1 MDNRA
6 IGIFD
11 SGIGGLTSLKTLRA
25 LLPEENFIFFADT
38 GRMPYGGR
46 SAEALRRIAVQ
57 DMDLLAA
64 RGVKV
69 LLSAC
74 GTISSAAEAELA
86 AYPVPAFGVLHP
98 ALRAMAAAEGE
109 GALCV
114 LATGASIRSGQ
125 FTEPLKALCPG
136 REIVGLAC
144 PEFAPMIEAGHID
157 PADPVLL
164 EAVARALAP
173 IRGRKLAALLLGC
186 THYGVIADSIRAF
199 LGGDFPLLSAADCGA
214 LAVRDWL
221 RDKALLGTGGNT
233 EFLISCAPEAF
244 DAFASRY
251 LEMGP
256 VHARRVPVME
266 LNET

>member
-46 SAEALRRIAVQ
+46 SLESLRRIAVQ

-64 RGVKV
+64 FGVKAI
-69 LLSAC
+69 LSAC
-74 GTISSAAEAELA
+74 GTISSAADAELA
-86 AYPVPAFGVLHP
+86 ACPVPAFGVLRP
-98 ALRAMAAAEGE
+98 ALRAMADIEGE

-114 LATGASIRSGQ
+114 LATEASIRSGQ
-125 FTEPLKALCPG
+125 FTEPLKGLCPG

-157 PADPVLL
+157 PSDPVLL
-164 EAVARALAP
+164 DGVARALAP
-173 IRGRKLAALLLGC
+173 IRGRRFDALLLGC
-186 THYGVIADSIRAF
+186 THYGVIEGSIRAF
-199 LGGDFPLLSAADCGA
+199 LGEDTPILSAADCGA
-214 LAVRDWL
+214 LAVRDYL
-221 RDKALLGTGGNT
+221 RDSALLGTGGKT
-233 EFLISCAPEAF
+233 EFVISCAPEAF

-256 VHARRVPVME
+256 VHARQVPVME
-266 LNET
+266 L

>member
-25 LLPEENFIFFADT
+25 LLPEENFIFFADA

-46 SAEALRRIAVQ
+46 SAEELRRIAVQ

-64 RGVKV
+64 RDVKV
-69 LLSAC
+69 ILSAC

-86 AYPVPAFGVLHP
+86 AYPIPAFGVLHP
-98 ALRAMAAAEGE
+98 ALRAMAAAEGD
-109 GALCV
+109 GPLCI
-114 LATGASIRSGQ
+114 LATGASIASGQ

-144 PEFAPMIEAGHID
+144 PEFAPLIEAGHID
-157 PADPVLL
+157 PDDPVLRDC
-164 EAVARALAP
+164 VARTLAP
-173 IRGRKLAALLLGC
+173 IRGRAFDALLLGC
-186 THYGVIADSIRAF
+186 THYGVIEEGIRAF
-199 LGGDFPLLSAADCGA
+199 LGTELPILSAADCGA
-214 LAVRDWL
+214 RAVWEHLTARGL
-221 RDKALLGTGGNT
+221 RGTGGRT
-233 EFLISCAPEAF
+233 EYLISCAPEAF

-251 LEMGP
+251 LEAGP
-256 VHARRVPVME
+256 VHARQVPVME
-266 LNET
+266 LRQK

>member
-46 SAEALRRIAVQ
+46 SLESLRRIAVQ
-57 DMDLLAA
+57 DMDLLAGF
-64 RGVKV
+64 GVKAI
-69 LLSAC
+69 LSAC

-86 AYPVPAFGVLHP
+86 AYPIPAFGVLHP
-98 ALRAMAAAEGE
+98 ALRAMAAVEEDGP
-109 GALCV
+109 LCV
-114 LATGASIRSGQ
+114 LATEASIASGQ
-125 FTEPLKALCPG
+125 FTAPLRALCPG

-144 PEFAPMIEAGHID
+144 PAFAPLIEAGHVAPED
-157 PADPVLL
+157 PLLL
-164 EAVARALAP
+164 EAVARTLAP
-173 IRGRKLAALLLGC
+173 IRDRRFAALLLGC
-186 THYGVIADSIRAF
+186 THYGIIAEAIRAF
-199 LGGDFPLLSAADCGA
+199 LAPGVRLLSAADCGA
-214 LAVRDWL
+214 LAVRDYL
-221 RDKALLGTGGNT
+221 EAQALLGSGGT
-233 EFLISCAPEAF
+233 AAFLISRAPEAF

-251 LEMGP
+251 LERGP
-256 VHARRVPVME
+256 VHARQIPVME